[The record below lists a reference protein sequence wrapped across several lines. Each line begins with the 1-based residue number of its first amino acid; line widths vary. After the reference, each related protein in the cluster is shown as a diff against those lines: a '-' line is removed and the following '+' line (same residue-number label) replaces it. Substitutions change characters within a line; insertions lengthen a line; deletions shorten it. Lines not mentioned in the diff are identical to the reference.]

1 MGYLMKI
8 IIITFAAL
16 IYSIGIGMF
25 LEPNNLAPGG
35 VTGISIMLNHL
46 FNLPTGT
53 GILLINIPIL
63 WIGVRKLGKKLIGY
77 TLYALVISSVVVDLL
92 VENVLCAT
100 RVPILAALFGGAMVG
115 FGLGVIFRNGGT
127 TGGLDIIVRLVKMKY
142 RYLKTGAIFLIS
154 DIIVVSISAI
164 VFRDIDVALYA
175 GISVMAASL
184 VMNKVLYGGDE
195 AKCIYI
201 FSEKNQEIANILLE
215 KLEVGVSFIKG
226 KGAYTGKD
234 KEMIMCVMRR
244 QQLPEA
250 TEIVENIDDGAFLI
264 VTSATEI
271 FGEGYKK
278 HGTYY

>member
-1 MGYLMKI
+1 MKLI
-8 IIITFAAL
+8 VITFAAL
-16 IYSIGIGMF
+16 IYSSGIGMF

-35 VTGISIMLNHL
+35 VTGISIMLNYL
-46 FNLPTGT
+46 FSLPTGV

-77 TLYALVISSVVVDLL
+77 TLYALIISSVTVDLF
-92 VENVLCAT
+92 VEKGICLT
-100 RVPILAALFGGAMVG
+100 RVPILASLFGGAMVG

-142 RYLKTGAIFLIS
+142 KYIKTGAIFLIS

-164 VFRDIDVALYA
+164 VFKDIDVALYA
-175 GISVMAASL
+175 GVSVMAASL
-184 VMNKVLYGGDE
+184 VMNKTLYGGDE

-201 FSEKNQEIANILLE
+201 FSEKNQEIATVFLE
-215 KLEVGVSFIKG
+215 KLSVGVSYIKS
-226 KGAYTGKD
+226 KGAYTGRD
-234 KEMIMCVMRR
+234 TEMIMCVMRR

-250 TEIVENIDDGAFLI
+250 TEIVENIDDGAFLV

>member
-1 MGYLMKI
+1 MKLVLV
-8 IIITFAAL
+8 TFAAL
-16 IYSIGIGMF
+16 IYSFGIGIF

-46 FNLPTGT
+46 FNLPTGI
-53 GILLINIPIL
+53 GILLINIPIVL
-63 WIGVRKLGKKLIGY
+63 VGFKKLGKKLMGY
-77 TLYALVISSVVVDLL
+77 TLYALVISSVAVDLL
-92 VENVLCAT
+92 VNNGLCAT
-100 RVPILAALFGGAMVG
+100 RVPILAALFGGALVG
-115 FGLGVIFRNGGT
+115 FGLGIIFRNGGT

-164 VFRDIDVALYA
+164 VFRNIDVALYA
-175 GISVMAASL
+175 GISVMSASI
-184 VMNKVLYGGDE
+184 VMNKVLYGSDE

-201 FSEKNQEIANILLE
+201 FSEKNHEIAQILLD
-215 KLEVGVSFIKG
+215 KLNVGVSYIKS
-226 KGAYTGKD
+226 KGAYTGRD
-234 KEMIMCVMRR
+234 TEMIMCVMRR

>member
-92 VENVLCAT
+92 VENGLCAT

-154 DIIVVSISAI
+154 DIIVVSVSAI

>member
-1 MGYLMKI
+1 MKLV
-8 IIITFAAL
+8 IITFASL
-16 IYSIGIGMF
+16 IYSAGIGMF

-35 VTGISIMLNHL
+35 VTGISIMLNYL
-46 FNLPTGT
+46 FGLSTGI

-77 TLYALVISSVVVDLL
+77 TLYALVVSSVTVDLF
-92 VENVLCAT
+92 VENGICLT
-100 RVPILAALFGGAMVG
+100 RVPILASLFGGAMVG
-115 FGLGVIFRNGGT
+115 FGLGIIFRNGGT

-142 RYLKTGAIFLIS
+142 RYIRTGAIFLIS
-154 DIIVVSISAI
+154 DIIVVSISAV

-175 GISVMAASL
+175 GISVMAASMI
-184 VMNKVLYGGDE
+184 MNKVLYGGDE

-201 FSEKNQEIANILLE
+201 FSEKNHEIAQILLD
-215 KLEVGVSFIKG
+215 KLSVGVSYIKS
-226 KGAYTGKD
+226 KGAYTGND
-234 KEMIMCVMRR
+234 TEMIMCVMRR

-250 TEIVENIDDGAFLI
+250 TEIVKDIDDGAFLI

>member
-92 VENVLCAT
+92 VENGLCVT

>member
-1 MGYLMKI
+1 MKLI
-8 IIITFAAL
+8 LITFAAL
-16 IYSIGIGMF
+16 IYSIGIGIF

-46 FNLPTGT
+46 FKIPTGI
-53 GILLINIPIL
+53 GILFINIPIL
-63 WIGVRKLGKKLIGY
+63 LVGFKKLGRKLMGY

-92 VENVLCAT
+92 VNRGICVT
-100 RVPILAALFGGAMVG
+100 RVPILAALFGGGLVG
-115 FGLGVIFRNGGT
+115 FGLGIIFRNGGT

-142 RYLKTGAIFLIS
+142 RYIKTGAIFLIS
-154 DIIVVSISAI
+154 DIIVVSISAF
-164 VFRDIDVALYA
+164 VFKDIDVALYA
-175 GISVMAASL
+175 GISVMSASL

-201 FSEKNQEIANILLE
+201 FSEKNHEIAQILLD
-215 KLEVGVSFIKG
+215 KLSVGVSYIKS
-226 KGAYTGKD
+226 KGAYTGRD
-234 KEMIMCVMRR
+234 TEMIMCVMRR

-250 TEIVENIDDGAFLI
+250 AEIVENIDDGAFLI

>member
-1 MGYLMKI
+1 MKL

-16 IYSIGIGMF
+16 LYSAGIGMF

-63 WIGVRKLGKKLIGY
+63 WVGVRKLGKKLIGY
-77 TLYALVISSVVVDLL
+77 TLYALVISSVTVDLF
-92 VENVLCAT
+92 VENALCAT

-115 FGLGVIFRNGGT
+115 CGLGIIFRNGGT

-201 FSEKNQEIANILLE
+201 FSEKNQEIANILLD

-226 KGAYTGKD
+226 KGAYTGRET
-234 KEMIMCVMRR
+234 EMIMCVMRR